1 MRDHAGKQWIG
12 VVEEIG
18 ATLGGTET
26 VAVSATTS
34 AAAPAASAIK
44 AKSARFVPVVT

>member
-1 MRDHAGKQWIG
+1 MLLSKFEPLWA
-12 VVEEIG
+12 
-18 ATLGGTET
+18 ET

-44 AKSARFVPVVT
+44 AKPARFVPVVT